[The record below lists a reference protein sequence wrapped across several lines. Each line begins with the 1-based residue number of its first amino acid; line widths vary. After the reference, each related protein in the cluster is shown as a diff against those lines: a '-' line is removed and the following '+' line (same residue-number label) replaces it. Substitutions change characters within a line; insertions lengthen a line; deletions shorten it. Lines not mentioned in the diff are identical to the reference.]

1 MAHRLFTPFPG
12 IQTFPIP
19 KWYKAAV
26 SGSGLG
32 RQKSATPLA
41 TGEPEWAEKSAAPFP
56 GARREAMGRVL
67 LRPTPLPG
75 KLESRA
81 CVQSCTIGHSV
92 AHWCTDTP
100 ALWGSACA
108 PRSGKSASKWPKM
121 RFLTIELHRLSG
133 KNTSVQSKKF
143 AKPKNLF

>member
-1 MAHRLFTPFPG
+1 MVHRLFTPFPG

-41 TGEPEWAEKSAAPFP
+41 TGEPEWAEKSAASFP

-67 LRPTPLPG
+67 LRPTPLPENG
-75 KLESRA
+75 SQKTILNIRTIYA
-81 CVQSCTIGHSV
+81 CV
-92 AHWCTDTP
+92 
-100 ALWGSACA
+100 
-108 PRSGKSASKWPKM
+108 
-121 RFLTIELHRLSG
+121 RLSFHIG
-133 KNTSVQSKKF
+133 
-143 AKPKNLF
+143 